1 MTLAHTNEA
10 RIRKGAEDFARA
22 LYDKDPDRVLAHYAP
37 QVRIF
42 DLAPPLQFEGAAAAR
57 RDTLVAW
64 FATWDGPIRCETRDL
79 QIEIGGDLAVAHS
92 LDHMSGTK
100 TNGEKPDLWFRTTV
114 AYRKIDGD
122 WRVTHVHESV
132 PFDMTTFQAL
142 LDLRP

>member
-1 MTLAHTNEA
+1 
-10 RIRKGAEDFARA
+10 
-22 LYDKDPDRVLAHYAP
+22 
-37 QVRIF
+37 
-42 DLAPPLQFEGAAAAR
+42 
-57 RDTLVAW
+57 
-64 FATWDGPIRCETRDL
+64 
-79 QIEIGGDLAVAHS
+79 
-92 LDHMSGTK
+92 MSGTK